1 MVDPKSS
8 GESSG
13 IPEKVNRF
21 ASGPSRLPALFPGVY
36 VGASSTERELAFQ
49 YAEKLRDAGARI
61 TYAWWET
68 RQKFQNDAALSLEN
82 ARGFTERNVFGI
94 AEAWRVWLLFP
105 EQPAHMKA
113 IEQPIISRG
122 LCGETG
128 ICIGMGR
135 KFIVSGP
142 WKDFMFAS
150 HAEKHFETHDSALS
164 YLVGEINP
172 VRREELMVEEIAGSL
187 SGSVE
192 LPSFDEMLQLATGLP
207 K

>member
-13 IPEKVNRF
+13 IREKVNRY

-36 VGASSTERELAFQ
+36 VGASSTERELACQ
-49 YAEKLRDAGARI
+49 YAEKLRDAGDRI

-128 ICIGMGR
+128 ICIRMGR
-135 KFIVSGP
+135 
-142 WKDFMFAS
+142 
-150 HAEKHFETHDSALS
+150 
-164 YLVGEINP
+164 
-172 VRREELMVEEIAGSL
+172 
-187 SGSVE
+187 
-192 LPSFDEMLQLATGLP
+192 
-207 K
+207 